1 MEYLF
6 KIHIDDLF
14 WINGTKDDPKDMCLH
29 GRMWVVIGGRMVELD
44 GEVTVSASALYFL
57 KTLTEDH
64 ILNEDNQ
71 MLPCCG
77 HYLVPLEDGK
87 NVTIGGCPLGVD
99 WTVLHEGKMVVVIL
113 EDGTRTSIPLELYK
127 NEVFRFADEV
137 EAFYRA
143 CSPKI
148 LHNDYERENWRLF
161 WDEWHRRRNNP
172 DLL

>member
-1 MEYLF
+1 MDFLF

-77 HYLVPLEDGK
+77 HFIVPLEDGK

-127 NEVFRFADEV
+127 REVFRFADEV
-137 EAFYRA
+137 EAFYHA
-143 CSPKI
+143 CSPKQPYS
-148 LHNDYERENWRLF
+148 DWERENWRLF

>member
-1 MEYLF
+1 MDFLF

-77 HYLVPLEDGK
+77 HWIVPNEDGK
-87 NVTIGGCPLGVD
+87 NVTIYGCPLGVD
-99 WTVLHEGKMVVVIL
+99 WTVLQVGGMVVVNL
-113 EDGTRTSIPLELYK
+113 EDGTRISIPLELYK
-127 NEVFRFADEV
+127 REVFRFADEV
-137 EAFYRA
+137 EAFYHA
-143 CSPKI
+143 CSPKQPYS
-148 LHNDYERENWRLF
+148 DWERENWRLF
-161 WDEWHRRRNNP
+161 WNEWHRRRNNP